1 MPHYEINMGV
11 ESHTKVHIISGITST
26 VPTHFFP
33 FFLNSPKD
41 TDGQPT
47 CPCVNKDYN
56 KSVIILAGI
65 SILEK
70 AKSFLPRSLSEA
82 PI

>member
-1 MPHYEINMGV
+1 MLTFGE
-11 ESHTKVHIISGITST
+11 HTKLHIISGITSA

-33 FFLNSPKD
+33 FFENSPEG

>member
-1 MPHYEINMGV
+1 MG
-11 ESHTKVHIISGITST
+11 EHTKVHIISGITSAA
-26 VPTHFFP
+26 PTHSFP
-33 FFLNSPKD
+33 FFLNIHQD

>member
-1 MPHYEINMGV
+1 MLTLG
-11 ESHTKVHIISGITST
+11 G
-26 VPTHFFP
+26 THKGAHNIWYHQRIPYTLFP
-33 FFLNSPKD
+33 FFENSPES